1 MLSVRGG
8 GGREGRWRP
17 SSSTISDRSAV
28 CRAAG
33 RQLVAEPP
41 TVPEERVHG
50 EAALG
55 RTAVGRPT
63 RCWSE
68 TSRTALPG
76 VANDCV
82 GNECLLSLAQAEP
95 LGGCGDQADAVIG
108 KAHRTPGPAA
118 AAVKEPMA
126 EDDAGVAVPE
136 NRRPRGGWIRRALGS
151 VTVEPVIFFYM
162 FAFMLTSVVEQ
173 AFYVDRACRVNLNLS
188 DTTCSRIHDPEF
200 KGELDRVQ
208 VGTLPRAS
216 WPQAKT
222 DQRQSDSLVGI
233 LFFRWRCRPF
243 TSTTVSP
250 RTRCRSSLHC
260 SWAHGAT
267 AADASCPYCWGCSAR
282 RTTSLCSPWC
292 PRRVRRCFRTGE
304 CTQIAWGCFR
314 GCLRK
319 K

>member
-8 GGREGRWRP
+8 GGREARWRP

-33 RQLVAEPP
+33 RQFVAEPP

-55 RTAVGRPT
+55 RTAVGRST

-68 TSRTALPG
+68 TTLPG

-82 GNECLLSLAQAEP
+82 GNECLLSLLAQAEP

-118 AAVKEPMA
+118 ATVKEPMA
-126 EDDAGVAVPE
+126 EDDAGVVVPE
-136 NRRPRGGWIRRALGS
+136 NRRPRGGWMRRALGS

-188 DTTCSRIHDPEF
+188 DTTCTRIHDPEF

-222 DQRQSDSLVGI
+222 DQRQSDNHVGI
-233 LFFRWRCRPF
+233 LFFQVEVSSFHQYNGIASNAVPLVLALFLGSWSDRRGRKLPLLLGLLGQTYYFAMLTVVSTQGEALLTYWRMHAN
-243 TSTTVSP
+243 
-250 RTRCRSSLHC
+250 SL
-260 SWAHGAT
+260 G
-267 AADASCPYCWGCSAR
+267 
-282 RTTSLCSPWC
+282 L
-292 PRRVRRCFRTGE
+292 F
-304 CTQIAWGCFR
+304 
-314 GCLRK
+314 
-319 K
+319 